1 MCILHISERKFTL
14 LLKILITSL
23 KVTVS
28 VKIFH
33 ASVSVIRTYEDGS
46 TNKFGKVSSF
56 NCQWELINY
65 EWFHNNFFQW
75 TLQIKMFGITNL
87 NPYLPI
93 YF

>member
-1 MCILHISERKFTL
+1 MLV
-14 LLKILITSL
+14 TST
-23 KVTVS
+23 KVTVGW
-28 VKIFH
+28 IFSMPL
-33 ASVSVIRTYEDGS
+33 SVSYARKCGS

-87 NPYLPI
+87 NPYLPMCRW
-93 YF
+93 FRFAQLAKGKKFRP